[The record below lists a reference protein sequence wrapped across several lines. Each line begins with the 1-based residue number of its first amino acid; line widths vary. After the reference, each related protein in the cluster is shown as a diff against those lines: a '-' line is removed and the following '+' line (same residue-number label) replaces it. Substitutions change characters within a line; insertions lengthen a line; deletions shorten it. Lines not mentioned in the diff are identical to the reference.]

1 MTGVFDAYARYYDLL
16 YCDKDYAK
24 ESEYVASF
32 IRKHNPTAKRIL
44 ELGCGTGGHAV
55 HLAAMG
61 YLVHGVDLSNDMLNR
76 AKLRKD
82 TLPKEIASRLS
93 FELGDVRTIRSGET
107 FDAVISLF
115 HVMSYQITNDD
126 LSQAFQTAFE
136 HLSPGGTFLFD
147 FWHGPAVL
155 SEKPEIRVK
164 RLEDEQIDVTRIAEP
179 VLEING
185 STVDVNYTLF
195 IKDKV
200 KGGIECITEA
210 HKLRYLFLSELD
222 HFLAGR
228 FVSPSISEWM
238 TDKPLSVSTWS
249 AFLCANRA

>member
-1 MTGVFDAYARYYDLL
+1 MIGVFDAYARYYDIL
-16 YCDKDYAK
+16 YRDKDYAK

-32 IRKHNPTAKRIL
+32 IRKHHPAAKRIL
-44 ELGCGTGGHAV
+44 ELGCGTGGHSF

-61 YLVHGVDLSNDMLNR
+61 YSVHGVDLSNDMLNR

-238 TDKPLSVSTWS
+238 TEKPLSVSTWS